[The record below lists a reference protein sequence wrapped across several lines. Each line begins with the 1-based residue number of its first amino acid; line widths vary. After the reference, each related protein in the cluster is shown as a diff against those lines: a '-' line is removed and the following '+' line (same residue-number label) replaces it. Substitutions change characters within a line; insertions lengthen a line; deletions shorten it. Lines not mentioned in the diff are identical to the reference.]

1 MESKK
6 RNTKKSGTSKTKR
19 TTKKSS
25 GTSRARKSKRVKL
38 DHSKVLWFVIGILIS
53 SIILLSVKFLLPKTA
68 DSDVEKP
75 KTPVEKPQSDNSKK
89 DKNKNSSQL
98 PEEGFSEED
107 KLSRDLEKFSLEAQ
121 KEKDALEK
129 QEASKKAQEE
139 LEKKAAEEKALE
151 EQKRKAAEAK
161 AIEDQKRAEAE
172 KKALE
177 EKKRQE
183 QSQSQV
189 QQNASFN
196 FPPAVNKA
204 QIVFLLDDG
213 GQNLSQL
220 EKFTSLQMPLTIAV
234 LPKLAHSKES
244 AQKIRSAGK
253 EVMLHQPMQSVND
266 AVNPGPGA
274 IKPDMSDSEIRAT
287 LAQNFDEVGP
297 IAGFNNHEG
306 SAITADAHKMEVIMK
321 YASDN
326 GVFFL
331 DSRTNKDTQVPYVC
345 NALGY
350 SYYER
355 NGLFLDNR
363 LTQAEKD
370 QGLTMRTK
378 AIELIRK
385 NVDKANK
392 EGVVIMIGHV
402 WSADWLS
409 QVLKDVYP
417 ELKAK
422 GYVITTVSN
431 CKGKK

>member
-38 DHSKVLWFVIGILIS
+38 DHTKVLWFVIGILIAA
-53 SIILLSVKFLLPKTA
+53 IILLSVKFLLPKTA
-68 DSDVEKP
+68 DSEVEKP
-75 KTPVEKPQSDNSKK
+75 KTPVEKPQADNSKK
-89 DKNKNSSQL
+89 DTIINSSQP
-98 PEEGFSEED
+98 PEEVFTEED

-121 KEKDALEK
+121 KEKKADEK
-129 QEASKKAQEE
+129 
-139 LEKKAAEEKALE
+139 KALE

-161 AIEDQKRAEAE
+161 AIEEQKKKEAE
-172 KKALE
+172 LNALE
-177 EKKRQE
+177 EKKKQE
-183 QSQSQV
+183 QSQHST
-189 QQNASFN
+189 SFN
-196 FPPAVNKA
+196 FPQAVNKA

-220 EKFTSLQMPLTIAV
+220 EKFTSLKMPLTIAV
-234 LPKLAHSKES
+234 LPKLAHSKEC

-274 IKPDMSDSEIRAT
+274 IKPDMSDSEIRAI

-355 NGLFLDNR
+355 NGLFLDNK

>member
-38 DHSKVLWFVIGILIS
+38 DHTKVLWFVIGILIAA
-53 SIILLSVKFLLPKTA
+53 IILLSVKFLLPKTA
-68 DSDVEKP
+68 DSEVEKP
-75 KTPVEKPQSDNSKK
+75 KTPVEKPQADNSKK
-89 DKNKNSSQL
+89 DKDKNSSQM
-98 PEEGFSEED
+98 PEEVFTEED

-121 KEKDALEK
+121 KEKDALDR
-129 QEASKKAQEE
+129 QEAAEKAQKEK
-139 LEKKAAEEKALE
+139 EKKADEKKALE

-161 AIEDQKRAEAE
+161 AIEEQKKKEAE
-172 KKALE
+172 LNALE
-177 EKKRQE
+177 EKKKQE
-183 QSQSQV
+183 QSQHST
-189 QQNASFN
+189 SFN
-196 FPPAVNKA
+196 FPQAVNKA

-234 LPKLAHSKES
+234 LPKLAHSKEC

-274 IKPDMSDSEIRAT
+274 IKPDMSDSEIRAI

-355 NGLFLDNR
+355 NGLFLDNK

-422 GYVITTVSN
+422 DYVITTVSN

>member
-38 DHSKVLWFVIGILIS
+38 DHTKVLWFVIGILIAA
-53 SIILLSVKFLLPKTA
+53 IILLSVKFLLPKTA
-68 DSDVEKP
+68 DSEVEKP
-75 KTPVEKPQSDNSKK
+75 KTPVEKPQADNSKK
-89 DKNKNSSQL
+89 DKDKNSSQP
-98 PEEGFSEED
+98 PEEAFTEED

-121 KEKDALEK
+121 KEK
-129 QEASKKAQEE
+129 KA
-139 LEKKAAEEKALE
+139 
-151 EQKRKAAEAK
+151 
-161 AIEDQKRAEAE
+161 DE

-177 EKKRQE
+177 EKKRKTAEAKAIEEQKKKEAELNALEEKKKQE
-183 QSQSQV
+183 QSQHST
-189 QQNASFN
+189 SFN
-196 FPPAVNKA
+196 FPQAVNKA

-234 LPKLAHSKES
+234 LPKLAHSKEC

-274 IKPDMSDSEIRAT
+274 IKPDMSDSEIRAI

-355 NGLFLDNR
+355 NGLFLDNK

-402 WSADWLS
+402 WSAEWLS

>member
-6 RNTKKSGTSKTKR
+6 RSSKKSSSSKPKR
-19 TTKKSS
+19 TTRKSS
-25 GTSRARKSKRVKL
+25 GTTRSRKSKKVKL
-38 DHSKVLWFVIGILIS
+38 DKTKVLWFFIGILIAC
-53 SIILLSVKFLLPKTA
+53 IILLSVKFIFPKTPGEV
-68 DSDVEKP
+68 DPKP
-75 KTPVEKPQSDNSKK
+75 KAPVEKP
-89 DKNKNSSQL
+89 NKPDTVKPKPVDEPN
-98 PEEGFSEED
+98 EED
-107 KLSRDLEKFSLEAQ
+107 KLNRDLERISRDAQ
-121 KEKDALEK
+121 KEVELSEKKDAEAKALE
-129 QEASKKAQEE
+129 
-139 LEKKAAEEKALE
+139 EKKKRDAELKALE
-151 EQKRKAAEAK
+151 EQKQKEEA
-161 AIEDQKRAEAE
+161 
-172 KKALE
+172 KALE
-177 EKKRQE
+177 EKRKREEELKAREEKKKQE
-183 QSQSQV
+183 QAKP
-189 QQNASFN
+189 ASFN
-196 FPPAVNKA
+196 FPQAVNNA

-220 EKFTSLQMPLTIAV
+220 EKFTSLPMPLTIAV
-234 LPKLAHSKES
+234 LPKLAHSKDG
-244 AQKIRSAGK
+244 AQKVRASGK
-253 EVMLHQPMQSVND
+253 ELMLHQPMQSVNTS
-266 AVNPGPGA
+266 VNPGPGA
-274 IKPDMSDSEIRAT
+274 IKPEMTDSEIRAL
-287 LAQNFDEVGP
+287 LAENFDEVGP

-345 NALGY
+345 QARGY

-355 NGLFLDNR
+355 NGLFLDNK

-370 QGLTMRTK
+370 QGYTMRTK

-385 NVDKANK
+385 NIDKANK

-409 QVLKDVYP
+409 QVLKDIYP

-422 GYVITTVSN
+422 GYTVTTVSK

>member
-6 RNTKKSGTSKTKR
+6 RNTKKNSSAKTKR
-19 TTKKSS
+19 TTRKSS
-25 GTSRARKSKRVKL
+25 GTKRSRTRKTR
-38 DHSKVLWFVIGILIS
+38 SKVKVDSTKVLISLIVILIGC
-53 SIILLSVKFLLPKTA
+53 IILLSCKYVVPKFKEMFSNQTQ
-68 DSDVEKP
+68 VEQ
-75 KTPVEKPQSDNSKK
+75 TD
-89 DKNKNSSQL
+89 
-98 PEEGFSEED
+98 ED
-107 KLSRDLEKFSLEAQ
+107 KLNQDLERLSKEAEKEKQSQNKKSAEEKKKAETAEKEKKELERKLLEAQ
-121 KEKDALEK
+121 KEKET
-129 QEASKKAQEE
+129 
-139 LEKKAAEEKALE
+139 LEKKLE
-151 EQKRKAAEAK
+151 EERKQKEAELKAAEDKRKKEEQSK
-161 AIEDQKRAEAE
+161 AQQD
-172 KKALE
+172 KK
-177 EKKRQE
+177 KQE
-183 QSQSQV
+183 QTQTQT
-189 QQNASFN
+189 QTAASFN
-196 FPPAVNKA
+196 FPQAVNKA

-234 LPKLAHSKES
+234 LPKLAHSKDG
-244 AQKIRSAGK
+244 AQKVRSSGK
-253 EVMLHQPMQSVND
+253 ELMLHQPMQSVNSS
-266 AVNPGPGA
+266 VNPGPGA
-274 IKPDMSDSEIRAT
+274 VKPEMSDSEIRAL
-287 LAQNFDEVGP
+287 LAENFDEVGP

-345 NALGY
+345 QALGY

-355 NGLFLDNR
+355 NGLFLDNK

-378 AIELIRK
+378 AIDLIRK

-402 WSADWLS
+402 WSADWLP

-422 GYVITTVSN
+422 GYTVTTVSK

>member
-38 DHSKVLWFVIGILIS
+38 DHTKVLWFVIGILIAA
-53 SIILLSVKFLLPKTA
+53 IILLSVKFLLPKTA
-68 DSDVEKP
+68 DSEVEKP
-75 KTPVEKPQSDNSKK
+75 KTPVEKPQADNSKK
-89 DKNKNSSQL
+89 DKDINSSQP
-98 PEEGFSEED
+98 PEEVFTEED

-121 KEKDALEK
+121 KEKKADEK
-129 QEASKKAQEE
+129 
-139 LEKKAAEEKALE
+139 KALE

-161 AIEDQKRAEAE
+161 AIEEQKKKEAE
-172 KKALE
+172 LNALE
-177 EKKRQE
+177 EKKKQE
-183 QSQSQV
+183 QSQHST
-189 QQNASFN
+189 SFN
-196 FPPAVNKA
+196 FPQAVNKA

-234 LPKLAHSKES
+234 LPKLAHSKEC

-274 IKPDMSDSEIRAT
+274 IKPDMSDSEIRAI

-355 NGLFLDNR
+355 NGLFLDNK